1 MSPSSNL
8 QAHRDPQPTV
18 RLCLSA
24 SVALQRPEE
33 DAAVHRKCR
42 DLAQVGGLGGKALF
56 KDSFYA
62 LAVSASSV
70 LGSFQ

>member
-24 SVALQRPEE
+24 SAALQRPEE
-33 DAAVHRKCR
+33 DVAVHRKCR
-42 DLAQVGGLGGKALF
+42 DLAQVGGWGAKLCSRTVFML
-56 KDSFYA
+56 
-62 LAVSASSV
+62 
-70 LGSFQ
+70 